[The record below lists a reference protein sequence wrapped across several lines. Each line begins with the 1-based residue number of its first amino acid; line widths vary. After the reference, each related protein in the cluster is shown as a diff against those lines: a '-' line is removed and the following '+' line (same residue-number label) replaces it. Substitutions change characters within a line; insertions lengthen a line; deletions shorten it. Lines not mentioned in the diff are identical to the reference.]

1 MIKHLKKFGWWSA
14 LLALAFATVVLPIQ
28 AAAQDD
34 QGQGDDPPTRVAR
47 LGYME
52 GSVSFQPAGEQDWV
66 QAVSNRPMTTG
77 DKLWADKGSR
87 AELQLGS
94 AVIRLSE
101 NTGFSFLNLDDH
113 TVQIQLT
120 SGTLNLRV
128 RRLDQND
135 AYEVDTPNLA
145 FTIDGPG
152 NYRLEASEDGTNTA
166 VSSRDGQGEA
176 TGNGQTYTI
185 HAGQRA
191 TFSGTDSLNADVE
204 NNNNPDQFDTW
215 GDGRDHRYEGSRSAQ
230 YLSHD
235 VVGYEDLDDNGDWRD
250 DSNYGHVWYPSHVE
264 AGWAPYHE
272 GHWDWISPWGYTWV
286 DDSNWGYAPFHYGRW
301 VSVSG
306 RWGWVAG
313 PVETRAV
320 YAPALVVFLGG
331 GPGGFGEDVG
341 WFPLGPREVYV
352 PPYQVS
358 RGYMNRVNI
367 SNTNVTTTNITTV
380 YNTTI
385 INKSTTITN
394 VNYANRGVQGAVTVV
409 PQRAFAGAQP
419 VGRAAVAV
427 NAQQLSRAQVNA
439 RVAVAPTRESV
450 LGAKASSAGHVSAPP
465 AAVANR
471 QVIAKRT
478 PPPPPVPFA
487 KQQQAMAAHP
497 GQPLPRREMQSLR
510 PANAEAAHPMVKQA
524 PPGKPATMPT
534 GHPMNNGRPGQ
545 PGQPA
550 AGQPGNQPGNRPGN
564 PPAQNERP
572 GAANPAGQPNR
583 PNQPE
588 NRPGSQPNQP
598 NNANRPPA
606 PGQPNQPNNRPE
618 ANRPPAP
625 GQPNQPNNRPEANR
639 PPAPGQPNQPNNRP
653 EANRPPAAGQP
664 NQPNNRPEANRP
676 PVPGQPNQ
684 PNNRPEANRPPAPG
698 QPNQPNNRPEANRP
712 PAPGQPNQP
721 NNRPEANRP
730 PAAGQPN
737 QPTNRPEV
745 NRPPAPGQPN
755 QPNNRPEANRPP
767 APGQPNQPNN
777 RPEANRPP
785 AAQPNNKPSQP
796 EPARPPQANRPAEP
810 PAQNNRP
817 AAQPN
822 RPEPKPA
829 QPAPQPNRPE
839 PKPAQPA
846 ARPAP
851 PPPAQHAPE
860 RTPPPAQSRPAPPP
874 PAQHA
879 PERTPPPAAKPAP
892 APAHPQTPQEKK
904 QQEEEKKKPP
914 VA

>member
-1 MIKHLKKFGWWSA
+1 
-14 LLALAFATVVLPIQ
+14 
-28 AAAQDD
+28 
-34 QGQGDDPPTRVAR
+34 
-47 LGYME
+47 ME

-66 QAVSNRPMTTG
+66 QAVANRPMTTG
-77 DKLWADKGSR
+77 DKLWADKDSR

-120 SGTLNLRV
+120 SGTINLRV

-145 FTIDGPG
+145 FTVDGPG
-152 NYRLEASEDGTNTA
+152 NYRLEASEDGTYSV
-166 VSSRDGQGEA
+166 VSLRDGQGQA

-191 TFSGTDSLNADVE
+191 TFNGTDSLNADVE

-331 GPGGFGEDVG
+331 GPGGFGADVG

-450 LGAKASSAGHVSAPP
+450 LGARASSAGRVSAPP

-497 GQPLPRREMQSLR
+497 GQPLPKREMQSLR

-524 PPGKPATMPT
+524 PPGKPATLPT
-534 GHPMNNGRPGQ
+534 GHPMNNGRPGGQ

-564 PPAQNERP
+564 QPAQNERP

-598 NNANRPPA
+598 NQPNNRPEANRPPAPGQPNQPNNRPEANRPPA

-653 EANRPPAAGQP
+653 EANRPPAAQP
-664 NQPNNRPEANRP
+664 NSRPN
-676 PVPGQPNQ
+676 
-684 PNNRPEANRPPAPG
+684 
-698 QPNQPNNRPEANRP
+698 
-712 PAPGQPNQP
+712 
-721 NNRPEANRP
+721 
-730 PAAGQPN
+730 
-737 QPTNRPEV
+737 
-745 NRPPAPGQPN
+745 
-755 QPNNRPEANRPP
+755 
-767 APGQPNQPNN
+767 
-777 RPEANRPP
+777 
-785 AAQPNNKPSQP
+785 QP
-796 EPARPPQANRPAEP
+796 EPARPQANRPAEP

-839 PKPAQPA
+839 PKPAQPV

-874 PAQHA
+874 PAQRP
-879 PERTPPPAAKPAP
+879 PERTPPPAARPAP
-892 APAHPQTPQEKK
+892 PPAHQQTPQEKK
-904 QQEEEKKKPP
+904 KQDEEKKKPP